1 MKIMKY
7 YGKSKEVCDN
17 IINIFQSGNLPEKL
31 APIFVNRNDNIP
43 SASWSWMNKMVM
55 FVVGNT
61 NDARTFKQWNAVGR
75 KVVKGAKSFVI
86 LGPCIKSIPKENDDG
101 ETEYIKILYGFKG
114 ISVFRIED
122 TEIYDP
128 EKWEKHASVDIEAE
142 NNLKNLPL
150 REVAEKWELNISS
163 YNGKNSNTLGYYR
176 HGKEIALGVENL
188 SVFMHELVHA
198 ADDRLGTLVK
208 QNGQVESNEVVA
220 EFGGNVLLKILG
232 YEKDVDLGGA
242 WEYIKKYVGDDDTK
256 TIKRV
261 SKLINRI
268 CACVNLVLEESNV
281 IIGEIE

>member
-1 MKIMKY
+1 MKY

-61 NDARTFKQWNAVGR
+61 NDARTFKQWNNVGR
-75 KVVKGAKSFVI
+75 KVVKGAKSFTI
-86 LGPCIKSIPKENDDG
+86 LGPCIKSVPKENDDG

-128 EKWEKHASVDIEAE
+128 EKWEKHAEVDIKAE

-150 REVAEKWELNISS
+150 REVAEKWELKISS

-188 SVFMHELVHA
+188 SVYTHELIHA

-220 EFGGNVLLKILG
+220 EIGGNVLLKILG

-281 IIGEIE
+281 IIDEIENTA